1 VQAGVGVLAVLSRA
15 LGVFSVACC
24 APGVV
29 PGMPQPAVRR
39 GWLSCGPGA
48 GCRARAVRRRWAAWG
63 VSGPWGGPGRRRV

>member
-1 VQAGVGVLAVLSRA
+1 MLPL
-15 LGVFSVACC
+15 
-24 APGVV
+24 
-29 PGMPQPAVRR
+29 PAVRR

>member
-48 GCRARAVRRRWAAWG
+48 AAALGRSGAGEQREGFQAHEAAPAV
-63 VSGPWGGPGRRRV
+63 GG

>member
-29 PGMPQPAVRR
+29 PGMLPLPAVRR
-39 GWLSCGPGA
+39 G
-48 GCRARAVRRRWAAWG
+48 
-63 VSGPWGGPGRRRV
+63 